1 MPMNTTGKLYLI
13 PAPLG
18 ETLPETVIPARA
30 LNVLRTLDHLVVEEI
45 RTARRYLRQAGFEG
59 ELEKIVFYVCNEHS
73 HPDDLAP
80 VITNLLS
87 GHNVGLLSEAGLPC
101 VADPGHEL
109 VKEAHRQGI
118 QIVPLTGPSSLM
130 LALMA
135 SGFNGQHFAF
145 LGYLPVKPPQRMKA
159 IRRIEKTLYQQDQTQ
174 IFIEAPYRN
183 LALFNDLVKI
193 CAGETYLCIACDLT
207 LETEWICSRKIK
219 QWVGES
225 PEINKRPAVFL
236 LYK

>member
-1 MPMNTTGKLYLI
+1 MKTTGKLYLI

-18 ETLPETVIPARA
+18 ETLTETVIPGPA
-30 LNVLRTLDHLVVEEI
+30 LQVFRTLDHFVVEEI
-45 RTARRYLRQAGFEG
+45 RTARRYLLRAGFEG
-59 ELEKIVFYVCNEHS
+59 EMEKLEFFVYNEHS
-73 HPDDLAP
+73 RPDDLVPIMAS
-80 VITNLLS
+80 LLS
-87 GHNVGLLSEAGLPC
+87 GHDMGLLSEAGLPC
-101 VADPGHEL
+101 VADPGSEL

-118 QIVPLTGPSSLM
+118 QVVPLSGPSSLM

-145 LGYLPVKPPQRMKA
+145 IGYLPVKAQERMKA
-159 IRRIEKTLYQQDQTQ
+159 IRKIEKTMYQQNQTQ

-193 CAGETYLCIACDLT
+193 CASETYLCIACDLT
-207 LETEWICSRKIK
+207 LETEWIRSQKIK
-219 QWVGES
+219 EWVRES